1 MTSLVEVRTIDIA
14 RPEVQSSTAGIV
26 EGSTLGAHDSG
37 YSSDE
42 RVIES
47 CTHEDRL
54 GEGGGIAEFAGGCE
68 GDTGTA
74 SNTVLNGS

>member
-1 MTSLVEVRTIDIA
+1 MTSLVEVRTIDIG

-26 EGSTLGAHDSG
+26 EGSTLGAHNSG
-37 YSSDE
+37 YSLDE
-42 RVIES
+42 RVVES
-47 CTHEDRL
+47 CAHEDRL